1 MEYNI
6 YKAVGMRFLRGALS
20 GAISTM
26 VVVVGSVS
34 YTQGVTT
41 FLDIQQMLYALGV
54 SGIIGALSGG
64 ILALDKA
71 IRSE

>member
-1 MEYNI
+1 MEYNK
-6 YKAVGMRFLRGALS
+6 YKIVGMRFLRGTLS
-20 GAISTM
+20 GAISSM
-26 VVVVGSVS
+26 IVVVGSVS

-41 FLDIQQMLYALGV
+41 FLDVQQMLYALSV